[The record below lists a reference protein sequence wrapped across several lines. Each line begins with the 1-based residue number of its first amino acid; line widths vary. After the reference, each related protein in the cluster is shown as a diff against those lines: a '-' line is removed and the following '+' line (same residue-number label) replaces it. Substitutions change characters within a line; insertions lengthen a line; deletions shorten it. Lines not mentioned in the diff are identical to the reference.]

1 LRPACKPPPEL
12 PYRDGARHEAPR
24 NLPESDMTDV
34 SELESRTMRKVT
46 WRLLPFLMLCYL
58 LAFIDRAN
66 VGMASL
72 QMNADVGLSSSVFGF
87 GASLFFVSYF
97 LMEVPSN
104 LMLQRFGARIWIA
117 RIMIT
122 WGLVSAC
129 MALVWNAESF
139 YVMRFL
145 LGAAEAGFFPGVLYY
160 ITQWFPV
167 RHRGKILGLFILS
180 QPIAMMITGPVSGGL
195 LGMDGILGLHGWQW
209 LFIVIGTPA
218 ILLTWPVL
226 RWLPDG
232 PQQVKWMDQAEKD
245 WLTGELKK
253 DLEEYGQTRH
263 GNPLHALKDKRV
275 LLLALFYLPVTLSIY
290 GLGLWLPTLIK
301 QFGGSDLTTGFVSS
315 VPYVFGIIG
324 LLLIPRSSDRLNDR
338 YGHLAVLYV
347 LGAIGL
353 FLSAWLSLPAAQLAA
368 LCLVAF
374 SLFSCTAVFWT
385 LPGRFFAGAS
395 AAAGIAL
402 INSVGNLGGYIG
414 PFVIGALKEYTGNL
428 ASGLYF
434 LSGVM
439 VFGLVLTA
447 VVYQLLERRHVLPA
461 DAFAASARS

>member
-1 LRPACKPPPEL
+1 
-12 PYRDGARHEAPR
+12 
-24 NLPESDMTDV
+24 M
-34 SELESRTMRKVT
+34 LE
-46 WRLLPFLMLCYL
+46 
-58 LAFIDRAN
+58 
-66 VGMASL
+66 
-72 QMNADVGLSSSVFGF
+72 
-87 GASLFFVSYF
+87 
-97 LMEVPSN
+97 
-104 LMLQRFGARIWIA
+104 RFGARRWFA

-122 WGLVSAC
+122 WGAITIG
-129 MALVWNAESF
+129 MAFVQGPHSF

-253 DLEEYGQTRH
+253 DLQEYGQTRH

-301 QFGGSDLTTGFVSS
+301 QFGGSDLVTGFVSS
-315 VPYVFGIIG
+315 VPYIFGIIG
-324 LLLIPRSSDRLNDR
+324 LLIIPRSSDRLNDR

-347 LGAIGL
+347 LGALGL
-353 FLSAWLSLPAAQLAA
+353 FLSAWLSLPVAQLAA

-374 SLFSCTAVFWT
+374 ALFSCTAVFWT
-385 LPGRFFAGAS
+385 LPEALLCRRECRGGDCLDQLGGQPGRLHRAVRDRRFEGIHRQSGVRTVLPLGRDGVRADSDRHCLSRAGAQ
-395 AAAGIAL
+395 ARVARRP
-402 INSVGNLGGYIG
+402 VRRQRPWRDPNLTDQHW
-414 PFVIGALKEYTGNL
+414 PLW
-428 ASGLYF
+428 
-434 LSGVM
+434 
-439 VFGLVLTA
+439 
-447 VVYQLLERRHVLPA
+447 ERACSRRGHHIQHCW
-461 DAFAASARS
+461 